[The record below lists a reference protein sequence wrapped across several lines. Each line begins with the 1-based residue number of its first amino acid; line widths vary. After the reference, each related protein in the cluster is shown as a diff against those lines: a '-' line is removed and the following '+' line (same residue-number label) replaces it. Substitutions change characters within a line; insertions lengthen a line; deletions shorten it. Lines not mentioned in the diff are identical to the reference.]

1 MIMSYDDFKSIV
13 PERTK
18 KFVDKVLEVYQSYVY
33 QHSFTIQIN
42 YKGVTDDNLELFVIF
57 LLALEQFEKNNISMS
72 FFDRYKKY
80 NIITNEY
87 VNIKIKDDA
96 ISDIRIFN
104 KLSEILCPFNF
115 YENYMYLTP
124 ERIIYNYISEDDLSA
139 LFYVDCKEMDK
150 EYKNLADQ
158 EENKLIHDIEMN
170 FYKDLPYDLIVFLEN
185 SAQIFY
191 YFNRNSFSN
200 EIIKTYDDYVVSSL
214 LISIYLNKSYISNYL
229 DSKGITKNYIG
240 KKFEFNYN
248 SSWNVFLP
256 IYATILKKYYSKIIF
271 EGKNK
276 NIERKNLGIA
286 NVMSNIFDN
295 NLTNSR
301 VVDSILYDL
310 NLKSTEFDDFVNKVN
325 DFEKEYLYL
334 KDKEEIEKF
343 YTGMNNDVIKF
354 LEFIS
359 KVYTVLNDKKLEEIF
374 DKNYIKNT
382 KDLMIISCFIGSYFF
397 NNKYIDYFKDNEI
410 SYEKLLKFLNLKI
423 SSEDI
428 NSVNFDFDIIKK
440 YMKNIFLIA
449 NNKNKKDLTIDQ
461 LLNDILNNE
470 CISNIITEINP
481 NLNLKCKLTDIID
494 AYLIHKEELR
504 KYELEKKFFGNMK
517 KETVEYIKKT
527 ETICQYIS
535 EYKENVLF
543 FTYDD
548 LVQISLFLTLVGE
561 YRLFHKYDELIITS
575 LNSMYDHND
584 MKKYPKFDEVLY
596 KAGFTDST
604 KYNID
609 FIYNNFGKYVFG
621 GNNKNKKK
629 KDIEIKDIFTNIFGC
644 SFETSETLNKFLFD
658 IEFDKSKLKNYDE
671 YFINFKEENFIEKV
685 KLKIQY
691 DSITNYY
698 ENLSKIYQIL
708 KEIDSENNNINNI
721 EDSSQLLAC
730 FTEENSNSNLRISLL
745 KNRKINLESYLKYLN
760 ISNEEFINY
769 KNKEVNY
776 HIIDE
781 KFSHLYYLSFDN
793 ILMFLFGKLPQLPG
807 LSQVSEQHNKFVDY
821 IKSLN
826 QNPNIVEEEIS
837 SGKEVIVPMTQDE
850 QIKYFNS
857 IPVNKLEYSISS
869 VSSFGKELSEHSL
882 VIADEYLKI
891 ALMDS
896 NENSVIC
903 NIQEELDKINPKKD
917 IRSFFRKK
925 VTGAKKIKQN
935 KAILNNLNQ
944 FLEEKEKTLYEQI
957 EHFEY
962 LKKLIALYMYR
973 LNNYILKLETID
985 DFEKNGNSIIQNMD
999 YQIVKQI
1006 YNDKL
1011 SDFKKSLILST
1022 EQYQKINLLLKTH
1035 AITLSKI
1042 STYRNTF
1049 IPNLYMELS
1058 IRDGIISEKESID
1071 SLKKINDLLDNMV
1084 ITNNKLLNQKEF
1096 NNITERDIVK
1106 IDDNISKSI
1115 TDILMNE
1122 HLIENNNI
1130 NKKDNSVKVK
1140 KYIIKKR
1147 SEK

>member
-1 MIMSYDDFKSIV
+1 MIMNYDDFKSIV

-18 KFVDKVLEVYQSYVY
+18 KFVDKVLEIYQSYIIQHNFNIETIINENNQMITNY
-33 QHSFTIQIN
+33 QSKIFI
-42 YKGVTDDNLELFVIF
+42 IF
-57 LLALEQFEKNNISMS
+57 LLALEQLDSNDITLS
-72 FFDRYKKY
+72 FFDRYERIFKITDKIDERILNDNKK
-80 NIITNEY
+80 N
-87 VNIKIKDDA
+87 
-96 ISDIRIFN
+96 FN

-124 ERIIYNYISEDDLSA
+124 ERIIYNNISKDELSA
-139 LFYVDCKEMDK
+139 FFYADCKKMVK
-150 EYKNLADQ
+150 EYKNLATQ

-170 FYKDLPYDLIVFLEN
+170 FYKDLPYDLIVFLEK

-200 EIIKTYDDYVVSSL
+200 EIIKTYDDYVASSL
-214 LISIYLNKSYISNYL
+214 LISIYLSKGYISNYL

-240 KKFEFNYN
+240 KKFEFNYY
-248 SSWNVFLP
+248 SSESDVFENDDFIP
-256 IYATILKKYYSKIIF
+256 STYVTILKKYYSKIIF

-359 KVYTVLNDKKLEEIF
+359 KVYTVLNDKKLEENF

-382 KDLMIISCFIGSYFF
+382 EDLMIISCFIGSYFF

-428 NSVNFDFDIIKK
+428 NSVNFDFDIIKQ

-449 NNKNKKDLTIDQ
+449 NNKNDLTIDQ

-517 KETVEYIKKT
+517 KETIEYIKKT
-527 ETICQYIS
+527 ETILQYIS

-543 FTYDD
+543 FTDDD

-561 YRLFHKYDELIITS
+561 YRLSHKYDELIITS

-584 MKKYPKFDEVLY
+584 MTKYPNFDEVLY
-596 KAGFTDST
+596 EAGFTDST

-671 YFINFKEENFIEKV
+671 YFINFKEEKFIEKV

-730 FTEENSNSNLRISLL
+730 FIKGDPSNLRISLL

-760 ISNEEFINY
+760 ISNEKFDNY

-793 ILMFLFGKLPQLPG
+793 ILMFLFGKLPQ
-807 LSQVSEQHNKFVDY
+807 VSEQHNKFVDY

-826 QNPNIVEEEIS
+826 QDPNIVEEEIS

-903 NIQEELDKINPKKD
+903 NIQEELDKINAKKD

-925 VTGAKKIKQN
+925 VTGAEKIKQN

-985 DFEKNGNSIIQNMD
+985 DFEKKGNSIILNMD

-1130 NKKDNSVKVK
+1130 NKKDDSVKVK
-1140 KYIIKKR
+1140 IYIIKKR

>member
-1 MIMSYDDFKSIV
+1 MIMNYDDFKSIV

-18 KFVDKVLEVYQSYVY
+18 KFVDKVLEIYQSYIIQHNFNIETIINENNQMITNY
-33 QHSFTIQIN
+33 QSKIFI
-42 YKGVTDDNLELFVIF
+42 IF
-57 LLALEQFEKNNISMS
+57 LLALEQLDSNDITLS
-72 FFDRYKKY
+72 FFDRYERIFKITDKIDERILNDNKK
-80 NIITNEY
+80 N
-87 VNIKIKDDA
+87 
-96 ISDIRIFN
+96 FN
-104 KLSEILCPFNF
+104 KLSEILCPFKF
-115 YENYMYLTP
+115 YNNYMFLTP
-124 ERIIYNYISEDDLSA
+124 EHIINEYMKNISLSK
-139 LFYVDCKEMDK
+139 LFYNIHQSDIEA
-150 EYKNLADQ
+150 EYENLTID
-158 EENKLIHDIEMN
+158 EENKIIHDIERN
-170 FYKDLPYDLIVFLEN
+170 FYKDLSYDLIVFLEK
-185 SAQIFY
+185 SAKIFY
-191 YFNRNSFSN
+191 YFIRNGSSN
-200 EIIKTYDDYVVSSL
+200 EIINSCDDYVVLSL
-214 LISIYLNKSYISNYL
+214 LISIYLNKGYVSYYL
-229 DSKGITKNYIG
+229 DSKGITKNFIG
-240 KKFEFNYN
+240 KKFNFDY
-248 SSWNVFLP
+248 SSESNFKIPASYV
-256 IYATILKKYYSKIIF
+256 TILKNYFSKIIF
-271 EGKNK
+271 EGKNEG
-276 NIERKNLGIA
+276 IERKKLSIDNII
-286 NVMSNIFDN
+286 SNIFDSN
-295 NLTNSR
+295 FTNSR

-325 DFEKEYLYL
+325 NFEKDYLYL
-334 KDKEEIEKF
+334 KKKEEMEKF
-343 YTGMNNDVIKF
+343 YSDMNNDVIKF

-359 KVYTVLNDKKLEEIF
+359 KVYTVLNDKNVEEIF
-374 DKNYIKNT
+374 NKNYIKNYE
-382 KDLMIISCFIGSYFF
+382 DLMIISCFIGSYFF
-397 NNKYIDYFKDNEI
+397 NNKYINYFKDNEI
-410 SYEKLLKFLNLKI
+410 SYEKLLKFLDLKI

-428 NSVNFDFDIIKK
+428 NSVNFDFDIIKQ

-449 NNKNKKDLTIDQ
+449 NNKNKNDLTIDQ

-517 KETVEYIKKT
+517 KETIEYIKKT

-535 EYKENVLF
+535 ECKENVLF
-543 FTYDD
+543 FTDDD

-671 YFINFKEENFIEKV
+671 YFINFKEEKFIEKV

-691 DSITNYY
+691 DSIINYY

-781 KFSHLYYLSFDN
+781 KFSHLYYLRFDN
-793 ILMFLFGKLPQLPG
+793 ILMFLFGKLP
-807 LSQVSEQHNKFVDY
+807 QVSEQHNKFVDY

-925 VTGAKKIKQN
+925 VTGAEKIKQN

-985 DFEKNGNSIIQNMD
+985 DFEKNDNSIIQNMD

-1130 NKKDNSVKVK
+1130 NKKDDSVKVK
-1140 KYIIKKR
+1140 RYIIKKR

>member
-1 MIMSYDDFKSIV
+1 MIMNYDDFKSIV

-18 KFVDKVLEVYQSYVY
+18 KFVDKVLEIYQSYIIQHNFNIETIINENNQMITNY
-33 QHSFTIQIN
+33 QSKIFI
-42 YKGVTDDNLELFVIF
+42 IF
-57 LLALEQFEKNNISMS
+57 LLALEQLDSNDITLS
-72 FFDRYKKY
+72 FFDRYERIFKITDKIDERILNDNKK
-80 NIITNEY
+80 N
-87 VNIKIKDDA
+87 
-96 ISDIRIFN
+96 FN

-124 ERIIYNYISEDDLSA
+124 ERIIYNNISKDELSA
-139 LFYVDCKEMDK
+139 FFYADCKKMVK
-150 EYKNLADQ
+150 EYKNLATQ

-170 FYKDLPYDLIVFLEN
+170 FYKDLPYDLIVFLEK

-200 EIIKTYDDYVVSSL
+200 EIIKTYDDYVISSL
-214 LISIYLNKSYISNYL
+214 LISIYLNKSYTSNYL

-240 KKFEFNYN
+240 KKFEFNYY
-248 SSWNVFLP
+248 SSENDVFENDYFIP
-256 IYATILKKYYSKIIF
+256 STYVTILKKYYSKIIF

-359 KVYTVLNDKKLEEIF
+359 KVYTVLNDKKLEENF

-382 KDLMIISCFIGSYFF
+382 EDLMIISCFIGSYFF

-428 NSVNFDFDIIKK
+428 NSVNFDFDIIKQ

-449 NNKNKKDLTIDQ
+449 NNKNDLTIDQ

-517 KETVEYIKKT
+517 KETIEYIKKT
-527 ETICQYIS
+527 ETILQYIS

-543 FTYDD
+543 FTDDD

-561 YRLFHKYDELIITS
+561 YRLSHKYDELIITS

-584 MKKYPKFDEVLY
+584 MTKYPNFDEVLY
-596 KAGFTDST
+596 EAGFTDST
-604 KYNID
+604 NYNVD

-671 YFINFKEENFIEKV
+671 YFINFKEERFIENV
-685 KLKIQY
+685 KNKICY
-691 DSITNYY
+691 ESLTNYY

-708 KEIDSENNNINNI
+708 KEIDSENNNIKNI

-745 KNRKINLESYLKYLN
+745 KNRKIDLESYLKYLN

-781 KFSHLYYLSFDN
+781 KFSHLYYLSLDG
-793 ILMFLFGKLPQLPG
+793 ILMFLFGKLPL
-807 LSQVSEQHNKFVDY
+807 VSEQHNKFVDY

-925 VTGAKKIKQN
+925 VTGAEKIKQN

-1130 NKKDNSVKVK
+1130 NKKDDSVKVK
-1140 KYIIKKR
+1140 RYIIKKR

>member
-1 MIMSYDDFKSIV
+1 MIMNYDDFKSIV

-18 KFVDKVLEVYQSYVY
+18 KFVDKVLEIYQSYIIQHNFNIETIINENNQMITNY
-33 QHSFTIQIN
+33 QSKIFI
-42 YKGVTDDNLELFVIF
+42 IF
-57 LLALEQFEKNNISMS
+57 LLALEQLDSNDITLS
-72 FFDRYKKY
+72 FFDRYERIFKITDKIDERILNDNKK
-80 NIITNEY
+80 N
-87 VNIKIKDDA
+87 
-96 ISDIRIFN
+96 FN

-124 ERIIYNYISEDDLSA
+124 ERIIYNNISKDELSA
-139 LFYVDCKEMDK
+139 FFYADCKKMVK
-150 EYKNLADQ
+150 EYKNLATQ

-170 FYKDLPYDLIVFLEN
+170 FYKDLPYDLIVFLEK

-200 EIIKTYDDYVVSSL
+200 EIIKTYDDYVASSL
-214 LISIYLNKSYISNYL
+214 LISIYLSKGYISNYL

-240 KKFEFNYN
+240 KKFEFNYY
-248 SSWNVFLP
+248 SSESDVFENDDFIP
-256 IYATILKKYYSKIIF
+256 STYVTILKKYYSKIIF

-359 KVYTVLNDKKLEEIF
+359 KVYTVLNDKKLEENF

-382 KDLMIISCFIGSYFF
+382 EDLMIISCFIGSYFF

-428 NSVNFDFDIIKK
+428 NSVNFDFDIIKQ

-449 NNKNKKDLTIDQ
+449 NNKNDLTIDQ

-517 KETVEYIKKT
+517 KETIEYIKKT
-527 ETICQYIS
+527 ETILQYIS

-543 FTYDD
+543 FTDDD

-561 YRLFHKYDELIITS
+561 YRLSHKYDELIITS

-584 MKKYPKFDEVLY
+584 MTKYPNFDEVLY
-596 KAGFTDST
+596 EAGFTDST

-671 YFINFKEENFIEKV
+671 YFINFKEEKFIEKV
-685 KLKIQY
+685 KNKMRY
-691 DSITNYY
+691 NSITDYY

-730 FTEENSNSNLRISLL
+730 FIKGDPSNLRISLL

-760 ISNEEFINY
+760 ISNEKFDNY

-793 ILMFLFGKLPQLPG
+793 ILMFLFGKLPQ
-807 LSQVSEQHNKFVDY
+807 VSEQHNKFVDY

-826 QNPNIVEEEIS
+826 QDPNIVEEEIS

-903 NIQEELDKINPKKD
+903 NIQEELDKINAKKD

-925 VTGAKKIKQN
+925 VTGAEKIKQN

-985 DFEKNGNSIIQNMD
+985 DFEKNDNSIIQNMD

-1130 NKKDNSVKVK
+1130 NKKDDSVKVK
-1140 KYIIKKR
+1140 IYIIKKR

>member
-1 MIMSYDDFKSIV
+1 MIMNYDDFKSIV

-18 KFVDKVLEVYQSYVY
+18 KFVDKVLEIYQSYIIQHNFNIETIINENNQMITNY
-33 QHSFTIQIN
+33 QSKIFI
-42 YKGVTDDNLELFVIF
+42 IF
-57 LLALEQFEKNNISMS
+57 LLALEQLDSNDITLS
-72 FFDRYKKY
+72 FFDRYERIFKITDKIDERILNDNKK
-80 NIITNEY
+80 N
-87 VNIKIKDDA
+87 
-96 ISDIRIFN
+96 FN

-124 ERIIYNYISEDDLSA
+124 ERIIYNNISKDELSA
-139 LFYVDCKEMDK
+139 FFYADCKKMVK
-150 EYKNLADQ
+150 EYKNLATQ

-170 FYKDLPYDLIVFLEN
+170 FYKDLPYDLIVFLEK

-200 EIIKTYDDYVVSSL
+200 EIIKTYDDYVISSL
-214 LISIYLNKSYISNYL
+214 LISIYLNKSYTSNYL

-240 KKFEFNYN
+240 KKFEFNYY
-248 SSWNVFLP
+248 SSENDVFENDYFIP
-256 IYATILKKYYSKIIF
+256 STYVTILKKYYSKIIF

-359 KVYTVLNDKKLEEIF
+359 KVYTVLNDKKLEENF

-382 KDLMIISCFIGSYFF
+382 EDLMIISCFIGSYFF

-428 NSVNFDFDIIKK
+428 NSVNFDFDIIKQ

-449 NNKNKKDLTIDQ
+449 NNKNDLTIDQ

-517 KETVEYIKKT
+517 KETIEYIKKT
-527 ETICQYIS
+527 ETILQYIS

-543 FTYDD
+543 FTDDD

-561 YRLFHKYDELIITS
+561 YRLSHKYDELIITS

-584 MKKYPKFDEVLY
+584 MTKYPNFDEVLY
-596 KAGFTDST
+596 EAGFTDST

-671 YFINFKEENFIEKV
+671 YFINFKEERFIENV
-685 KLKIQY
+685 KNKICY
-691 DSITNYY
+691 ESLTNYY

-708 KEIDSENNNINNI
+708 KEIDSENNNIKNI

-745 KNRKINLESYLKYLN
+745 KNRKIDLESYLKYLN

-781 KFSHLYYLSFDN
+781 KFSHLYYLSLDG
-793 ILMFLFGKLPQLPG
+793 ILMFLFGKLPL
-807 LSQVSEQHNKFVDY
+807 VSEQHNKFVDY

-925 VTGAKKIKQN
+925 VTGAEKIKQN

-1130 NKKDNSVKVK
+1130 NKKDDSVKVK
-1140 KYIIKKR
+1140 RYIIKKR

>member
-1 MIMSYDDFKSIV
+1 MIMNYDDFKSIV

-18 KFVDKVLEVYQSYVY
+18 KFVDKVLEIYQSYIIQHNFNIETIINENNQMITNY
-33 QHSFTIQIN
+33 QSKIFI
-42 YKGVTDDNLELFVIF
+42 IF
-57 LLALEQFEKNNISMS
+57 LLALEQLDSNDITLS
-72 FFDRYKKY
+72 FFDRYERIFKITDKIDERILNDNKK
-80 NIITNEY
+80 N
-87 VNIKIKDDA
+87 
-96 ISDIRIFN
+96 FN

-124 ERIIYNYISEDDLSA
+124 ERIIYNNISKDELSA
-139 LFYVDCKEMDK
+139 FFYADCKKMVK
-150 EYKNLADQ
+150 EYKNLATQ

-170 FYKDLPYDLIVFLEN
+170 FYKDLPYDLIVFLEK

-200 EIIKTYDDYVVSSL
+200 EIIKTYDDYVASSL
-214 LISIYLNKSYISNYL
+214 LISIYLSKGYISNYL

-240 KKFEFNYN
+240 KKFEFNYY
-248 SSWNVFLP
+248 SSESDVFENDDFIP
-256 IYATILKKYYSKIIF
+256 STYVTILKKYYSKIIF

-359 KVYTVLNDKKLEEIF
+359 KVYTVLNDKKLEENF

-382 KDLMIISCFIGSYFF
+382 EDLMIISCFIGSYFF

-428 NSVNFDFDIIKK
+428 NSVNFDFDIIKQ

-449 NNKNKKDLTIDQ
+449 NNKNDLTIDQ

-517 KETVEYIKKT
+517 KETIEYIKKT
-527 ETICQYIS
+527 ETILQYIS

-543 FTYDD
+543 FTDDD

-561 YRLFHKYDELIITS
+561 YRLSHKYDELIITS

-584 MKKYPKFDEVLY
+584 MTKYPNFDEVLY
-596 KAGFTDST
+596 EAGFTDST

-671 YFINFKEENFIEKV
+671 YFINFKEEKFIEKV

-730 FTEENSNSNLRISLL
+730 FTEENSNSNLRLSLL
-745 KNRKINLESYLKYLN
+745 KNRKIDLESYLKYLN
-760 ISNEEFINY
+760 ISNEQFINY

-793 ILMFLFGKLPQLPG
+793 ILMFLFGKLPQ
-807 LSQVSEQHNKFVDY
+807 VSEQHNKFVDY

-826 QNPNIVEEEIS
+826 QDPNIVEEEIS

-903 NIQEELDKINPKKD
+903 NIQEELDKINAKKD

-925 VTGAKKIKQN
+925 VTGAEKIKQN

-1130 NKKDNSVKVK
+1130 NKKDDSVKVK
-1140 KYIIKKR
+1140 IYIIKKR

>member
-1 MIMSYDDFKSIV
+1 MIMNYDDFKSIV

-18 KFVDKVLEVYQSYVY
+18 KFVDKVLEIYQSYIIQHNFNIETIINENNQMITNY
-33 QHSFTIQIN
+33 QSKIFI
-42 YKGVTDDNLELFVIF
+42 IF
-57 LLALEQFEKNNISMS
+57 LLALEQLDSNDITLS
-72 FFDRYKKY
+72 FFDRYERIFKITDKIDERILNDNKK
-80 NIITNEY
+80 N
-87 VNIKIKDDA
+87 
-96 ISDIRIFN
+96 FN

-124 ERIIYNYISEDDLSA
+124 ERIIYNNISKDELSA
-139 LFYVDCKEMDK
+139 FFYADCKKMVK
-150 EYKNLADQ
+150 EYKNLATQ

-170 FYKDLPYDLIVFLEN
+170 FYKDLPYDLIVFLEK

-200 EIIKTYDDYVVSSL
+200 EIIKTYDDYVISSL
-214 LISIYLNKSYISNYL
+214 LISIYLNKSYTSNYL

-240 KKFEFNYN
+240 KKFEFNYY
-248 SSWNVFLP
+248 SSENDVFENDYFIP
-256 IYATILKKYYSKIIF
+256 STYVTILKKYYSKIIF

-325 DFEKEYLYL
+325 DFEKKYLYL

-359 KVYTVLNDKKLEEIF
+359 KIYTVLNDKKLEENF

-382 KDLMIISCFIGSYFF
+382 EDLMIISCFIGSYFF

-428 NSVNFDFDIIKK
+428 NSVNFDFDIIKQ

-449 NNKNKKDLTIDQ
+449 NNKNDLTIDQ

-517 KETVEYIKKT
+517 KETIEYIKKT
-527 ETICQYIS
+527 ETILQYIS

-543 FTYDD
+543 FTDDD

-561 YRLFHKYDELIITS
+561 YRLSHKYDELIITS

-671 YFINFKEENFIEKV
+671 YFINFKEEKFIEKV

-708 KEIDSENNNINNI
+708 KEIDSENNNIKNI

-745 KNRKINLESYLKYLN
+745 KNRKIDLESYLKYLN

-781 KFSHLYYLSFDN
+781 KFSHLYYLSLDG
-793 ILMFLFGKLPQLPG
+793 ILMFLFGKLPL
-807 LSQVSEQHNKFVDY
+807 VSEQHNKFVDY

-925 VTGAKKIKQN
+925 VTGAEKIKQN

-973 LNNYILKLETID
+973 LNNYILKLETTD

-1130 NKKDNSVKVK
+1130 NKKDDSVKVK
-1140 KYIIKKR
+1140 RYIIKKR

>member
-1 MIMSYDDFKSIV
+1 MIMNYDDFKSIV

-18 KFVDKVLEVYQSYVY
+18 KFVDKVLEIYQSYIIQHNFNIETIINENNQMITNY
-33 QHSFTIQIN
+33 QSKIFI
-42 YKGVTDDNLELFVIF
+42 IF
-57 LLALEQFEKNNISMS
+57 LLALEQLDSNDITLS
-72 FFDRYKKY
+72 FFDRYERIFKITDKIDERILNDNKK
-80 NIITNEY
+80 N
-87 VNIKIKDDA
+87 
-96 ISDIRIFN
+96 FN

-124 ERIIYNYISEDDLSA
+124 ERIIYNNISKDELSA
-139 LFYVDCKEMDK
+139 FFYADCKKMVK
-150 EYKNLADQ
+150 EYKNLATQ

-170 FYKDLPYDLIVFLEN
+170 FYKDLPYDLIVFLEK

-200 EIIKTYDDYVVSSL
+200 EIIKTYDDYVASSL
-214 LISIYLNKSYISNYL
+214 LISIYLSKGYISNYL

-240 KKFEFNYN
+240 KKFEFNYY
-248 SSWNVFLP
+248 SSESDVFENDDFIP
-256 IYATILKKYYSKIIF
+256 STYVTILKKYYSKIIF

-359 KVYTVLNDKKLEEIF
+359 KVYTVLNDKKLEENF

-382 KDLMIISCFIGSYFF
+382 EDLMIISCFIGSYFF

-428 NSVNFDFDIIKK
+428 NSVNFDFDIIKQ

-449 NNKNKKDLTIDQ
+449 NNKNDLTIDQ

-517 KETVEYIKKT
+517 KETIEYIKKT
-527 ETICQYIS
+527 ETILQYIS

-543 FTYDD
+543 FTDDD

-561 YRLFHKYDELIITS
+561 YRLSHKYDELIITS

-584 MKKYPKFDEVLY
+584 MTKYPNFDEVLY
-596 KAGFTDST
+596 EAGFTDST

-671 YFINFKEENFIEKV
+671 YFINFKEEKFIEKV

-745 KNRKINLESYLKYLN
+745 KNRKIDLESYLKYLN
-760 ISNEEFINY
+760 ISNEQFINY

-793 ILMFLFGKLPQLPG
+793 ILMFLFGKLPQ
-807 LSQVSEQHNKFVDY
+807 VSEQHNKFVDY

-826 QNPNIVEEEIS
+826 QDPNIVEEEIS

-903 NIQEELDKINPKKD
+903 NIQEELDKINAKKD

-925 VTGAKKIKQN
+925 VTGAEKIKQN

-1130 NKKDNSVKVK
+1130 NKKDDSVKVK
-1140 KYIIKKR
+1140 IYIIKKR